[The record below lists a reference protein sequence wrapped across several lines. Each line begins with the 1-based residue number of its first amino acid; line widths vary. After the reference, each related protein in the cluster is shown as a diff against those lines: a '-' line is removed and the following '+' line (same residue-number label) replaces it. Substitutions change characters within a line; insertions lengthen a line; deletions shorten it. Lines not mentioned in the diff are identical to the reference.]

1 MKLSIKLKLAATFL
15 FVFVLFGVS
24 VVMALRDQRL
34 ADEKLDDILALEVAE
49 LGIIYDLT
57 VAKLNVRAKVAEYLI
72 GLPDAPADHYQR
84 LATELK
90 ELVASV
96 DENIIRLGALV
107 KNPAL
112 VAELEH
118 FDELHKR
125 AVPLNM
131 RTIALEDAGDGDAA
145 NGLFH
150 GDLGAVSADIRA
162 SLAAMREIIID
173 NLDKR
178 AIASTEAFESAQT
191 RLTALFVVSLVVGLI
206 ASAMITLS
214 VSRRLNRAAAI
225 TRSVAEGDLRQV
237 MDVRG
242 SDEIADMQTAIN
254 NMVLRLREIVADVT
268 VSVQNVSAGASQM
281 AATSEEL
288 SRGATDQAAATEEA
302 SASVE
307 EMTANIKQSADNSQ
321 TTETI
326 ASKSA
331 EDARS
336 SGRVV
341 ADAVTAMQTIA
352 DRIMI
357 VQEIARQ
364 TDLLA
369 LNAAVEA
376 ARAGEHGRG
385 FAVVAAEVRKL
396 AERSQTAAA
405 EISALS
411 GSTVRT
417 AASAGSMLQGLVPD
431 IERTSS
437 LVSEISAASRE
448 LATGSSQIA
457 LSIQQL
463 DRVTQTNTAAAEELS
478 ASAVQ
483 LAGLASE
490 LSETV
495 GFFKVSDTATNPGA
509 KRVSDPAE
517 HASVI
522 PMKSAKGAKSAATA
536 SLDGG
541 FDFDLGP
548 DSDATDARFKR
559 REIA

>member
-15 FVFVLFGVS
+15 FVFALFGAS
-24 VVMALRDQRL
+24 VVLALRDQKI
-34 ADEKLDDILALEVAE
+34 AHEKLDEILALEVAE

-72 GLPDAPADHYQR
+72 GLPGAPADHYPR
-84 LATELK
+84 IASELREMVK
-90 ELVASV
+90 SV
-96 DENIIRLGALV
+96 DENIVRLQSMA

-118 FDELHKR
+118 FDELHQR

-145 NGLFH
+145 NSLFH
-150 GDLGAVSADIRA
+150 GDLGTVSAEIRD
-162 SLAAMREIIID
+162 SLAAMRGIIID

-178 AIASTEAFESAQT
+178 EKASAELFEAAQM
-191 RLTALFVVSLVVGLI
+191 RLTGLFVISLVVGVI

-214 VSRRLNRAAAI
+214 VSRRLTRAAAL
-225 TRSVAEGDLRQV
+225 TRDVAEGDLRKV
-237 MDVRG
+237 IDVRG
-242 SDEIADMQTAIN
+242 SDEIAEMQTAIN

-307 EMTANIKQSADNSQ
+307 EMSANIKQSADNSQ
-321 TTETI
+321 TTEAI

-463 DRVTQTNTAAAEELS
+463 DRVTQTNSAAAEELS
-478 ASAVQ
+478 ANAVQ

-495 GFFKVSDTATNPGA
+495 GFFKVSDTDTAPNA
-509 KRVSDPAE
+509 KRASEPAE
-517 HASVI
+517 KGAVI
-522 PMKSAKGAKSAATA
+522 SMKSAKAAKSAAA
-536 SLDGG
+536 APLDGG

-548 DSDATDARFKR
+548 DSDATDAHFKR
-559 REIA
+559 RETA